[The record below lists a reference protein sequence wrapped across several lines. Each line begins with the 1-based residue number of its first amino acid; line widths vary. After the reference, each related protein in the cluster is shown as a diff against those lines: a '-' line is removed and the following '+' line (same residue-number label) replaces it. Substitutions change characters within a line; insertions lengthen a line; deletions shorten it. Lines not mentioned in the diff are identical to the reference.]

1 MLKYKIATFLKELT
15 HNSIPEKY
23 TEELELLKTI
33 NIDGIITTNWDDLI
47 EILLPKLTK
56 YVGQEELIFSSVLN
70 IGEIYKVHGC
80 VYQPETMVL
89 TKEDYNGFNDK
100 THI

>member
-1 MLKYKIATFLKELT
+1 M
-15 HNSIPEKY
+15 P
-23 TEELELLKTI
+23 
-33 NIDGIITTNWDDLI
+33 IDNFTTD
-47 EILLPKLTK
+47 K

-100 THI
+100 SNHSIRQ